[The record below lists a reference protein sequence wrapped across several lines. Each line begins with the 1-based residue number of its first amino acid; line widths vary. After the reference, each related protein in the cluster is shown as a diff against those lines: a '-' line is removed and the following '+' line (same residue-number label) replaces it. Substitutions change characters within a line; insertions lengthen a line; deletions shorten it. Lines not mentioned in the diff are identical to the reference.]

1 MAKGW
6 PQKESADYG
15 DKLYLKK
22 DQTVRVQIIEEAPEI
37 YYTHYIAG
45 KTVKC
50 EGPGCPHC
58 AAGEKRNQKG
68 SLKVI
73 DQSDGKEKALCG
85 TAALFQ
91 SIKATIDLCGG
102 YHGLVF
108 AISATGDKSERR
120 YPVTN
125 VPIPGGLAKVAKP
138 AVDDD
143 DPFK

>member
-6 PQKESADYG
+6 PQKSNTDYG

-22 DQTVRVQIIEEAPEI
+22 DQTVRVQIIEDAPEI
-37 YYTHYIAG
+37 YYTHYVNG
-45 KTVKC
+45 KTV
-50 EGPGCPHC
+50 GCDDVDCVHC
-58 AAGEKRNQKG
+58 KSGEKRNQKG
-68 SLKVI
+68 ALKVI
-73 DQSDGKEKALCG
+73 DQADGKEKELCG
-85 TAALFQ
+85 TSALFQ

-102 YHGLVF
+102 YQGLVF

-138 AVDDD
+138 AVDDE
-143 DPFK
+143 DPF